1 MLPAI
6 SGDAFSD
13 LRVLIV
19 DDSRQSRLIA
29 AALLRQQGVSRLF
42 FAEDGRQALH
52 AALEHQPDLILLDLL
67 MPELDGYGFCRA
79 IRQQPGFAE
88 TPIIVQTGIE
98 EAAGL
103 AEAFS
108 AGATDFVRKPIH
120 GSELITRTRVHL
132 ERLALMRILRQQQQR
147 HQEELQAARAMQ
159 DMMLPRPEQLFMLE
173 AAYGVELAAHH
184 QPCQALSGDLW
195 SAQALDATR
204 LALWQV
210 DFTGH
215 GLIAAMNAF
224 RFHALTQGRV
234 PASPDPGEHLTA
246 LNASLHE
253 LLPRH
258 AYATMF
264 YGVLDVES
272 SMLHHASAAHTV
284 PFLLRRDGTLE
295 RLEARGFPLGVVAGH
310 RFESLTTP
318 FEAGDLLFVY
328 SDALIERREAF
339 AEEELAGFL
348 HTQMALGGATGP
360 LAPAELLAETL
371 SRFQT
376 NKKRDLA
383 EDDLTLLA
391 LSRH

>member
-1 MLPAI
+1 MQTLV
-6 SGDAFSD
+6 SGEAFSD

-29 AALLRQQGVSRLF
+29 AALLRQQGVTRLF

-67 MPELDGYGFCRA
+67 MPELDGYGFCHA
-79 IRQQPGFAE
+79 IRQQPGFEE

-98 EAAGL
+98 EADGL
-103 AEAFS
+103 AQAYR

-120 GSELITRTRVHL
+120 GNELITRTRVHL
-132 ERLALMRILRQQQQR
+132 ERLALMRVLRHQQQR
-147 HQEELQAARAMQ
+147 HQEELQSARAMQ
-159 DMMLPRPEQLFMLE
+159 EMMLPTSEQLFMLE

-184 QPCQALSGDLW
+184 QPCQSLSGDLW

-272 SMLHHASAAHTV
+272 SLLHYASAAHTV

-295 RLEARGFPLGVVAGH
+295 RLEARGYPLGVLMEH
-310 RFESLTTP
+310 RFESLATP
-318 FEAGDLLFVY
+318 FEAGDILFVY
-328 SDALIERREAF
+328 SDALIERRETF
-339 AEEELAGFL
+339 AEEELARFL
-348 HTQMALGGATGP
+348 HTQQALGGAEGR
-360 LAPAELLAETL
+360 LAPAELVAEIL
-371 SRFQT
+371 VHFQSGRT
-376 NKKRDLA
+376 RAHA

-391 LSRH
+391 LARG